1 MPVQESNTP
10 IFVLDAISKS
20 AVVQE
25 DITFANI
32 LPSGQTL
39 ASVAFVHTPPSGGT
53 AGTPTAGSITANVVP
68 VVFGPLNTTGLHYID
83 MLGTTSGSQKY
94 PVRLVVPVEW

>member
-10 IFVLDAISKS
+10 IFVLEAISK
-20 AVVQE
+20 AAIVQE

-39 ASVAFVHTPPSGGT
+39 ASVTFTHTPPSGGT

-68 VVFGPLNTTGLHYID
+68 VVFGPLIITGTHYID
-83 MLGTTSGSQKY
+83 ILGTTSGSEKY